1 MSFIEIQSAL
11 GQIGILAILALSL
24 NVICGL
30 TGLLQLG
37 QAGFYAIG
45 AYAAGLTAIYFT
57 IPELGFLNF
66 FICAAVG
73 MTAAGIASIIIGLPC
88 LRLRGDYLA
97 IATLGFGEITRLVL
111 VNLQFPGGKMFP
123 GETIGGATGIKF
135 TEFPGDIWPKFPD
148 YSANFAKW
156 WVIWIFA
163 AIVWI
168 LLVNIKRSSF
178 GRAMMCIR
186 EDEIAAQ
193 AMGINLSKYKMTAF
207 IVSAVTAGFAGALFF
222 HMELG
227 IAPGKFNL
235 LCSIEI
241 LLMIVLGGLGSFS
254 GAVSGAI
261 VLGITP
267 YILRHIEICGYRLG
281 EYQQLI
287 YALLLI
293 VLIRLAPNGIFG
305 MKEKPD
311 WLDTLG
317 GKLSARDYLSKLY
330 RIVFHLNKFKRNL
343 FK

>member
-1 MSFIEIQSAL
+1 MAFIEIQSVL

-57 IPELGFLNF
+57 VPELGFLNF
-66 FICAAVG
+66 FICVAVG
-73 MTAAGIASIIIGLPC
+73 MAAAGIASLIIGLPC

-111 VNLQFPGGKMFP
+111 VNLEFHGGKMFP
-123 GETIGGATGIKF
+123 NEMIGGATGIKF
-135 TEFPGDIWPKFPD
+135 TEFPGDVWPNYPN
-148 YSANFAKW
+148 YSAGFAKW
-156 WVIWIFA
+156 WVIWVFA
-163 AIVWI
+163 TIVWV

-207 IVSAVTAGFAGALFF
+207 IISAVTAGFAGALFF
-222 HMELG
+222 HMEQS

-254 GAVSGAI
+254 GAFCGAI

-267 YILRHIEICGYRLG
+267 YVLRHIEICGYRTG

-311 WLDTLG
+311 WLDTLMR
-317 GKLSARDYLSKLY
+317 KSFRKRVSAK
-330 RIVFHLNKFKRNL
+330 IVP
-343 FK
+343 